1 MANFTRALLI
11 VNPVSGTGLAPRH
24 AKRVQRDL
32 ERRGLEV
39 MRRDSEG
46 PGDIVDWSREAGR
59 EGYDLVCVLGGDGSL
74 QEAVVGQVQTDRKV
88 PLAHIAGG
96 TANVIPLTLAMP
108 WFPGPAVTAIFEG
121 DVHDFDVG
129 YLAGRERYFVL
140 MTAVGYPA
148 NIIKDSPRRLK
159 NLFGLG
165 TYFWAAVS
173 NLFRR
178 QSAFVTA
185 EADGVLHRRRA
196 NTVLLTNIGL
206 VPDLHLR
213 ITPDTDPQDGKIDVT
228 MISSRSPW
236 DVLVILVRMLTW
248 RGRKPPRMKN
258 FKAEKVTVDAT
269 PPLPV
274 QIDGEMLGTTPVQVE
289 VLHRAVKLVVGPR
302 FEGMKQKQMKANA
315 SPSAGGGR

>member
-1 MANFTRALLI
+1 MARYTRALLI
-11 VNPVSGTGLAPRH
+11 VNPVSGPGLAPRY

-39 MRRDSEG
+39 ERRDSKG
-46 PGDIVDWSREAGR
+46 PGDIVGWARDAGQ
-59 EGYDLVCVLGGDGSL
+59 EGFDLICVLGGDGSL
-74 QEAVVGQVQTDRKV
+74 QEAVVGQVRTEVKV

-96 TANVIPLTLAMP
+96 TANVIPLTLALP

-121 DVHDFDVG
+121 EVHHFDVG
-129 YLAGRERYFVL
+129 YLAGRDRHFVL

-148 NIIKDSPRRLK
+148 NVIKDSPRRLK

-165 TYFWAAVS
+165 TYIWAAVS

-185 EADGVLHRRRA
+185 EADGVLHRRKA

-213 ITPDTDPQDGKIDVT
+213 VTPDTDPQDGKLDVT
-228 MISSRSPW
+228 MISSRSLW

-248 RGRKPPRMKN
+248 RKRKAPRMKS
-258 FKAEKVTVDAT
+258 FKASKVTIDAT

-274 QIDGEMLGTTPVQVE
+274 QIDGEMLGTTPVEAE
-289 VLHRAVKLVVGPR
+289 VLPRAVQLVVGPR
-302 FEGMKQKQMKANA
+302 YKGMK
-315 SPSAGGGR
+315 